1 MLLLACGI
9 QPMQVDPLR
18 QPSGHHHGPHDQQLL
33 GMREPEILVGAEP
46 IATRWPRTLEWP
58 TSIAC
63 SSKAGRSVVATGR
76 FDLYAAQ
83 LPGDD
88 TERNLTFLEAPP
100 CAQIEGQPLLDV
112 TLTCGR
118 PGGPCTAL
126 VLHQD
131 AGGERLSACKI
142 STATAERFGMEGG
155 SFPFLATS
163 RMNVADSRP
172 DDTVGGSAREEATS
186 IAVAE
191 QCQDG
196 GGSCA
201 FVGTTSSR
209 VIEVRMGTSSGG
221 QGEPSWFPTHL
232 LQSMQTTG
240 NVGLASSQ
248 RLRVSSIDSLHLGVL
263 RPDQHWLDVLNSKSG
278 ELVGRWQ
285 LPTDKRWV
293 SACSAEASL
302 YVLAAGHDP
311 QVWRFPLP
319 RMLQPAAQHNVM
331 ISDTAE
337 RDEHRP
343 SRQKQRARQKAFLI
357 PD

>member
-9 QPMQVDPLR
+9 QPLKVDPLR
-18 QPSGHHHGPHDQQLL
+18 RPDHHGPHGHLLL
-33 GMREPEILVGAEP
+33 GMREPEILVGGQQ
-46 IATRWPRTLEWP
+46 IATRWPHTLEWP
-58 TSIAC
+58 MSIAC
-63 SSKAGRSVVATGR
+63 SSKAGGSVVATSR
-76 FDLYAAQ
+76 FDLFTAQ
-83 LPGDD
+83 LSGDD

-100 CAQIEGQPLLDV
+100 CAQIEGHPLLDV
-112 TLTCGR
+112 TLMCGR
-118 PGGPCTAL
+118 FGGPCIAL

-131 AGGERLSACKI
+131 AGGESVSACKI
-142 STATAERFGMEGG
+142 SSATAERLGTEGG
-155 SFPFLATS
+155 SFPFLTAS

-172 DDTVGGSAREEATS
+172 DDAVRGSAQEQATS

-196 GGSCA
+196 SGSCA
-201 FVGTTSSR
+201 FVGTSSSR
-209 VIEVRMGTSSGG
+209 IIQVRMGTSSGG
-221 QGEPSWFPTHL
+221 RGEPYWFPTHL
-232 LQSMQTTG
+232 LQSIRTTG
-240 NVGLASSQ
+240 DVGLASSQ

-285 LPTDKRWV
+285 LPTKKRWV

-302 YVLAAGHDP
+302 YVLSADHDP

-319 RMLQPAAQHNVM
+319 PVLQRTRQSNGV
-331 ISDTAE
+331 ISDKSEQA
-337 RDEHRP
+337 EHRP
-343 SRQKQRARQKAFLI
+343 GLQKQRARQKAFLI